1 MAAPDEASTI
11 PLNASRRETPKP
23 QIQQQPT
30 INNMELK
37 LQLLEIKVSH
47 LSKQIDHSVRE
58 ERRLLEKLKSS
69 KSVYQAMR
77 DCGYLH
83 SKSGGAHEPDG
94 SMEAK
99 PKETLNETAPTCT
112 TTSPTATPPSFSSAA
127 DTKESASPHL
137 AANESQAP
145 TSNHPQI
152 HNDGPPAVVIIEK
165 PFDITS
171 PLDSSVV
178 PKAPV
183 VTRTNLSVPSL
194 ICIERDSSS
203 SWNVRDRR
211 ERGHNK
217 ENNGSISLPGATSRK
232 GVTLG
237 GYLRQQDR
245 RHRAKNAGLHEATT
259 SHHTLEDEISSSFA
273 AVKFQHRLRQ
283 FQSAEAAARTNPN
296 PPFYKLPAPKSL
308 HPLRQKQQN
317 NTNILTDG
325 EAKMTTSVT
334 MPENGDFRFVLR
346 ETPSKETNTAGSQKF
361 EESSSV
367 SGGDEL
373 ERSSSPD
380 HESARAKSNETDDD
394 IKIENHHLC
403 ALTPERKTELRTLVL
418 VQISKI
424 QTLLERHSS
433 RKQQANDATSTK
445 ARSEQ
450 EDSLGSI

>member
-1 MAAPDEASTI
+1 MAAPDEARTAPRS
-11 PLNASRRETPKP
+11 ASRQETSKL
-23 QIQQQPT
+23 QFQQQPT
-30 INNMELK
+30 TTTMELK

-47 LSKQIDHSVRE
+47 LSKQIDRTVRE

-83 SKSGGAHEPDG
+83 SKDGGVHEPDG
-94 SMEAK
+94 SMVK
-99 PKETLNETAPTCT
+99 QKETLNETAP
-112 TTSPTATPPSFSSAA
+112 TTSPTATPPSFSSAP
-127 DTKESASPHL
+127 DKSTPRL
-137 AANESQAP
+137 IAANESQAP

-165 PFDITS
+165 PIDITTS
-171 PLDSSVV
+171 PLDSSI
-178 PKAPV
+178 PKESV
-183 VTRTNLSVPSL
+183 NRTNLSVPSL
-194 ICIERDSSS
+194 ICIDRDSSS
-203 SWNVRDRR
+203 SLNDRDRR
-211 ERGHNK
+211 RRGCNK

-259 SHHTLEDEISSSFA
+259 SHHTIEDEISSSFA

-283 FQSAEAAARTNPN
+283 FQSAEAAASSNPN

-445 ARSEQ
+445 ARSDQ

>member
-30 INNMELK
+30 TNNMELK

-47 LSKQIDHSVRE
+47 LSKQIDRSVRE

-83 SKSGGAHEPDG
+83 SKAGRVHEPDG

-112 TTSPTATPPSFSSAA
+112 TTSPTATPPSFSSAP
-127 DTKESASPHL
+127 DKSTPRL
-137 AANESQAP
+137 IAANESQAP

-165 PFDITS
+165 PIDITTS
-171 PLDSSVV
+171 PLDSSI
-178 PKAPV
+178 PKESV
-183 VTRTNLSVPSL
+183 NRTNLSVPSL
-194 ICIERDSSS
+194 ICIDRDSSS
-203 SWNVRDRR
+203 SLNDRDRR
-211 ERGHNK
+211 RRGCNK

-259 SHHTLEDEISSSFA
+259 SHHTLEDEITSSFA

-283 FQSAEAAARTNPN
+283 FQSAEAAASSNPN

-308 HPLRQKQQN
+308 HPLRQEQQN
-317 NTNILTDG
+317 NTKILTDG

-334 MPENGDFRFVLR
+334 VPENGDFRFVLR
-346 ETPSKETNTAGSQKF
+346 ETPSKETSTAESKKV

-373 ERSSSPD
+373 DD
-380 HESARAKSNETDDD
+380 H

-433 RKQQANDATSTK
+433 RKQQASDATSNK
-445 ARSEQ
+445 ARSDQ

>member
-237 GYLRQQDR
+237 GYLRQHQDR

-283 FQSAEAAARTNPN
+283 FQSAEAAASSNPN

-308 HPLRQKQQN
+308 HPLRQEQQN
-317 NTNILTDG
+317 NTKILTDG

-346 ETPSKETNTAGSQKF
+346 ETPSKETSTAESKKS
-361 EESSSV
+361 EEFSSV
-367 SGGDEL
+367 SCCDEL
-373 ERSSSPD
+373 DD
-380 HESARAKSNETDDD
+380 H

-433 RKQQANDATSTK
+433 RKQQASDATSNK
-445 ARSEQ
+445 ARSDQ